1 MKNLLKYALIILI
14 SAGVFGCSS
23 DNRKNEATE
32 IPEVSVSAEQLAEDA
47 AFQELFQEIDALNM
61 QYFEATADIEP
72 YAIGIPKWL
81 RKVFNVVCAD
91 VVGAIACSWAGAAG
105 ATIGA
110 IVNSVTVGACLD
122 EEGKFMASE
131 TVWPD
136 TFNSYLSS
144 FSYDSNDAAGQIHNE
159 TIINTLNKYGKINLQ
174 NMSEYELYTAV
185 IQQYV
190 QDGNALPTDYNP
202 QTYYA
207 RTLQAINLAKN
218 NDYTTSLNYLAL
230 SNPSL
235 TNQCALLQQYLK
247 ALENI
252 SESNCLQYHIDFRNT
267 VMSSNIST
275 TAKDNI
281 RLCTSVGLGS
291 AYLWKSVE

>member
-131 TVWPD
+131 TVWPV

-144 FSYDSNDAAGQIHNE
+144 SATIAMMLRAKYTMKQLSIH
-159 TIINTLNKYGKINLQ
+159 
-174 NMSEYELYTAV
+174 
-185 IQQYV
+185 
-190 QDGNALPTDYNP
+190 
-202 QTYYA
+202 
-207 RTLQAINLAKN
+207 
-218 NDYTTSLNYLAL
+218 
-230 SNPSL
+230 
-235 TNQCALLQQYLK
+235 
-247 ALENI
+247 
-252 SESNCLQYHIDFRNT
+252 
-267 VMSSNIST
+267 
-275 TAKDNI
+275 
-281 RLCTSVGLGS
+281 
-291 AYLWKSVE
+291 

>member
-131 TVWPD
+131 TVWPV

-174 NMSEYELYTAV
+174 TCQNTNYTLLLFNDMSKTAMHYLQITTPKLTMREHCKLLILQKTTI
-185 IQQYV
+185 IQ
-190 QDGNALPTDYNP
+190 
-202 QTYYA
+202 
-207 RTLQAINLAKN
+207 
-218 NDYTTSLNYLAL
+218 
-230 SNPSL
+230 
-235 TNQCALLQQYLK
+235 LL
-247 ALENI
+247 
-252 SESNCLQYHIDFRNT
+252 
-267 VMSSNIST
+267 
-275 TAKDNI
+275 
-281 RLCTSVGLGS
+281 
-291 AYLWKSVE
+291 